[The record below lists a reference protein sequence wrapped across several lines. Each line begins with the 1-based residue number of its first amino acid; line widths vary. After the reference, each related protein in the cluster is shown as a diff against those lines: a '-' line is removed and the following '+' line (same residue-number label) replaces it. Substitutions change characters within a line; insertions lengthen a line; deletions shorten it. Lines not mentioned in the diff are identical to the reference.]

1 MQRIIG
7 IVLSLSLI
15 APAADLATV
24 FKDPS
29 LEQNVRQFIGGADP
43 AKPLTKEQLSHVYVV
58 SASNQPIRDL
68 SGLENCPNLNTIY
81 LTGSQVSDL
90 TPLAKL
96 ANLEQLTI
104 LRRKGARPDP
114 FSRSHAPPVS

>member
-43 AKPLTKEQLSHVYVV
+43 AKPLTQEQLNHVYLV
-58 SASNQPIRDL
+58 SNRPIRDL

-90 TPLAKL
+90 TLW
-96 ANLEQLTI
+96 ANWPTSNSSPSWAEKSAT
-104 LRRKGARPDP
+104 
-114 FSRSHAPPVS
+114 